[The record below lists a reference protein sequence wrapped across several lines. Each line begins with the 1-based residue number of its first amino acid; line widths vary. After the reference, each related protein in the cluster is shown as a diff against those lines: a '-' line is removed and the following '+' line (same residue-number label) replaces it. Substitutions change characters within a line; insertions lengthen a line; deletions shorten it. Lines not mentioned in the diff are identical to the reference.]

1 MGSTS
6 DSGLAVTISGR
17 DTRIHAVL
25 TKVPQTDEPQTSHN
39 VTLLWQQ
46 PGSGS
51 HSDISAEQGLVF
63 APQLFGGTIEILDA
77 KTGKLLGTAVAPP
90 PADLRRPNIILDVK
104 ARGNLLY
111 AATESQGLLVF
122 DVSQPEV
129 PELLAQYR
137 VDAEEGSPENFF
149 NIHNIFLPPDGRHL
163 YAINQSFPETE
174 LQIIDVSDPASPR
187 VAGRFSIPDSGGLR
201 SVHDI
206 NVTERDGRLV
216 AFLNYLGA
224 GLWVLDVTDPGSITV
239 LSNISWEGIFS
250 HSGWAFALA
259 DQLYYAHTSEGY
271 DKHLT
276 VLDVTDLANPRIVS
290 RFATR
295 PGIYP
300 QRGGGRRHRLH
311 RLLPRRPS
319 GCGPAR
325 PGEPQ
330 GDRTLRYGAGRG
342 RAGHHAGRLGCPG
355 HGGGSLHLRHR
366 DGDPRL
372 PRGRRVTAPG
382 PGACFGGSCR
392 DCGMLPEKPTPGS
405 SRPTSRGTRGA

>member
-1 MGSTS
+1 MPPVTS
-6 DSGLAVTISGR
+6 YVPERMPDGWTLQGQSGFGFTLTAYVPATGDSGLAVTISRR
-17 DTRIHAVL
+17 DTTIHAIL
-25 TKVPQTDEPQTSHN
+25 TKVPQTDEPQTSDN

-51 HSDISAEQGLVF
+51 QSDIWAEQGLVF
-63 APQLFGGTIEILDA
+63 APQLFGGAIEILDA

-104 ARGNLLY
+104 AHGKLLY

-137 VDAEEGSPENFF
+137 VAAEEGSPENFF
-149 NIHNIFLPPDGRHL
+149 NIHNILLSPDGRYL

-174 LQIIDVSDPASPR
+174 LQIIDVSDPANPR

-239 LSNISWEGIFS
+239 LSNISWEGLFS

-295 PGIYP
+295 PGISIHNVEVADGIAYIAYHLDGLRVVDLREP
-300 QRGGGRRHRLH
+300 ENPKEIGHYDTVRDEDERGIT
-311 RLLPRRPS
+311 
-319 GCGPAR
+319 
-325 PGEPQ
+325 Q
-330 GDRTLRYGAGRG
+330 GAWGVRVMDGVVYISDIEAGT
-342 RAGHHAGRLGCPG
+342 HAF
-355 HGGGSLHLRHR
+355 
-366 DGDPRL
+366 
-372 PRGRRVTAPG
+372 RV
-382 PGACFGGSCR
+382 
-392 DCGMLPEKPTPGS
+392 DVE
-405 SRPTSRGTRGA
+405 